1 MEALEFGVTADLPFV
16 GVPLKDLKLRNGLL
30 LAGIVQRSGKI
41 IIPSGN
47 DCLSPGD
54 DVIVVTT
61 DTSLQDIHDI
71 CRE

>member
-1 MEALEFGVTADLPFV
+1 MYKRHPFI
-16 GVPLKDLKLRNGLL
+16 GVPLKNPTHRNGLL
-30 LAGIVQRSGKI
+30 LAGLVQRNGKI
-41 IIPSGN
+41 VIPSGN
-47 DCLSPGD
+47 DCLSLGD

>member
-1 MEALEFGVTADLPFV
+1 MTSALLQSLLKSTAGLSA
-16 GVPLKDLKLRNGLL
+16 LL
-30 LAGIVQRSGKI
+30 LAGIVQRNGKI
-41 IIPSGN
+41 VIPSGN
-47 DCLSPGD
+47 DCLSLGD